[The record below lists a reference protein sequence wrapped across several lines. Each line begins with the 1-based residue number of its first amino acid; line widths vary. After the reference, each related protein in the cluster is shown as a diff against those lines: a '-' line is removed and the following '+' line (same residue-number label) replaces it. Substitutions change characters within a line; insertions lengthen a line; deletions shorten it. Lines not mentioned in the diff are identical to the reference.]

1 MYALADCNNFYA
13 SCERV
18 FQPDLRNR
26 PVVVLSNNDGCVIA
40 RSNEVKAIGIEMG
53 TPYFKLRE
61 LILKHNIAVRS
72 SNYTLYGDMSQRVHS
87 TLEQF
92 APEVENYSIDEAF
105 LNLAG
110 MKVDLVS
117 YARNIRATVLRHTGI
132 PVSVG
137 IGPTKTLAKV
147 ANKLAKKTPGSDG
160 VWALLDAA
168 SLTESLARLD
178 VGDVWGIGP
187 SYARMLKSHGISTA
201 LQLRNADLKWVGQ
214 KMTVVGLRTVM
225 ELRGEPCNELELEPQ
240 ASQQIIRSRS
250 FGQAV
255 TSLEELKESVAMH
268 ASRGAEKLR
277 AQKLVAGVIGVF
289 IRTNPF
295 VPDDPQ
301 YSNSTGCRLPVA
313 TADTTMLIK
322 AALDGLGRI
331 YRNGFRYKK
340 SGIMLMDL
348 CPHNQVQGNL
358 FWQADTQKQDR
369 LNVTMD
375 AINHR
380 YGKFSVRHA
389 AMGINQKWAMRREF
403 CSPCYTTRW
412 QDLLVVQA
420 RSM

>member
-40 RSNEVKAIGIEMG
+40 RSNEVKAFGIEMG
-53 TPYFKLRE
+53 TPYFKLGE
-61 LILKHNIAVRS
+61 LIRKHNIAVRS

-105 LNLAG
+105 LDLAG
-110 MKVDLVS
+110 MKVDLVV
-117 YARNIRATVLRHTGI
+117 YARDIRATVLQHTGI

-137 IGPTKTLAKV
+137 IGLTKTLAKV
-147 ANKLAKKTPGSDG
+147 ANKLAKKTSEG
-160 VWALLDAA
+160 VWALLDLA
-168 SLTESLARLD
+168 SQTEALARLD

-187 SYARMLKSHGISTA
+187 SYAKMLKSHGISTA
-201 LQLRNADLKWVGQ
+201 IQLRNADLKWVQQ
-214 KMTVVGLRTVM
+214 KMTVVGLRTVL
-225 ELRGEPCNELELEPQ
+225 ELRGEVCNELELEPE
-240 ASQQIIRSRS
+240 ASQQIVRSRS
-250 FGQAV
+250 FGRAV
-255 TSLEELKESVAMH
+255 TSLEELQESVAMH

-277 AQKLVAGVIGVF
+277 AQKLAAGVISVF

-295 VPDDPQ
+295 VPNDPQ

-331 YRNGFRYKK
+331 YCNGFRYKK
-340 SGIMLMDL
+340 SGIMFMDL
-348 CPHNQVQGNL
+348 CPDNQVQGNL

-369 LNVTMD
+369 LNVMMD
-375 AINHR
+375 EINHR
-380 YGKFSVRHA
+380 YGKFCVRHA

-412 QDLLVVQA
+412 EDLLVVQA
-420 RSM
+420 